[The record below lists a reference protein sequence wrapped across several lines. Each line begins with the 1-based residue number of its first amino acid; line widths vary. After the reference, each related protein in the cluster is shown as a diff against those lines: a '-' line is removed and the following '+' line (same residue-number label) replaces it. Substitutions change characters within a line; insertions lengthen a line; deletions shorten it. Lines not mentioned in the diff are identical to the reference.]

1 MTSST
6 PASPACSIFWAV
18 DKHSN
23 EVSALSTSP
32 YRSVMQRSPS
42 GSITGSSS
50 CNDFINTLD
59 NSGSPAEPPF
69 FATGGATVK
78 QVAWCRASMLAG
90 QPAHTIFQERG
101 RRHASRN
108 RGIENQDIPARTPE
122 IGREH
127 V

>member
-50 CNDFINTLD
+50 CNDFINTLVY
-59 NSGSPAEPPF
+59 SGSPAEQPY
-69 FATGGATVK
+69 FATGGATVN
-78 QVAWCRASMLAG
+78 QVAWCRASLLAG
-90 QPAHTIFQERG
+90 QTATTIFDRKSVCSGTMVSVSVELGG
-101 RRHASRN
+101 RR
-108 RGIENQDIPARTPE
+108 ILK
-122 IGREH
+122 
-127 V
+127 